1 MKKIKG
7 FITMVFIALLAMP
20 FMLLAQ
26 DSTHVVAGLD
36 SSLIDG
42 ITGFVVGKYPVIAS
56 IGTVLFLVSE
66 VLGGIPSVKANSVYQ
81 LVFGVLKDLFG
92 KKTV

>member
-1 MKKIKG
+1 MKRIKS
-7 FITMVFIALLAMP
+7 IVTMVFIALLAMP
-20 FMLLAQ
+20 FVLLAQ
-26 DSTHVVAGLD
+26 DSTHVVGVLD

-42 ITGFVVGKYPVIAS
+42 ITGFVVAKYPVIAS

-66 VLGGIPSVKANSVYQ
+66 VLGSIPSVKANSVYQ